1 MRLGGRGRGAGVLVV
16 AALGVLV
23 AATRP
28 ALGTDVARGGCSPS
42 RTATA
47 YDRNG
52 NVLARQPGAAPV
64 PCLTFTG
71 YATQE
76 THIVVTRDGTVVH
89 EPAVV
94 TPGVAGTG
102 YVPGAP
108 GPHPWQPTSP
118 AGIAVSR

>member
-1 MRLGGRGRGAGVLVV
+1 MRLGGRGRGTGLLVF
-16 AALGVLV
+16 AALGVLLV
-23 AATRP
+23 VTRP
-28 ALGTDVARGGCSPS
+28 ALGTDIDRAGCAPS

-47 YDRNG
+47 YDGHG

-64 PCLTFTG
+64 PCMTLTG

-76 THIVVTRDGTVVH
+76 THIVVTRDGTVVQ

-118 AGIAVSR
+118 AGIV